1 MTAAPFPTAE
11 PARLRALRASGL
23 LESGADPRLDAIVRR
38 AAAMFGAPIA
48 AISLLDRTT
57 QHFKA
62 SVGLGVPNTPREV
75 AFCGY
80 VILGTGPLI
89 VPDALLDPR
98 FADNA
103 LVLGAPGIRFYAG
116 VPVHGP
122 EQQPLGALCVLDTN
136 AHPAITPGLIGALTG
151 MAAEVTAL
159 FAAPRPRP
167 GDAC

>member
-1 MTAAPFPTAE
+1 MTAAPFPFAE
-11 PARLRALRASGL
+11 SARLRALRASGL
-23 LESGADPRLDAIVRR
+23 QESGADPRLDAIVRR

-62 SVGLGVPNTPREV
+62 SVGLGVPHTPREV

-80 VILGTGPLI
+80 VILYNAPLM
-89 VPDALLDPR
+89 VPDALGDPR

-116 VPVHGP
+116 APVHGP
-122 EQQPLGALCVLDTN
+122 GQQPLGALCVLDTK
-136 AHPAITPGLIGALTG
+136 AHMFIPPGLIDVLSG

-159 FAAPRPRP
+159 FAAPRGRP
-167 GDAC
+167 AHVS